1 MNQWV
6 DPTPGPG
13 AAVFTLC
20 TRIAQVARWSLSLGA
35 QEPGLQVD
43 SALLPGDRG
52 WEETHPCQEMPH
64 STPTQNQA
72 DDPERATC
80 SGQAMA
86 PVPPPSLFCTDLTIP
101 SSLTLHEPVLN

>member
-52 WEETHPCQEMPH
+52 WEETHLCQEMPH

-80 SGQAMA
+80 SGQARPWHLSHLLA
-86 PVPPPSLFCTDLTIP
+86 FSVQ
-101 SSLTLHEPVLN
+101 TLRFLPA